1 MARIQVNLP
10 TPETPKRGGK
20 RDTVLV
26 PVSVKELRE
35 KVGDDAVVMV
45 GRKHLGRLLARS
57 LGS

>member
-10 TPETPKRGGK
+10 TPETKKRGGK

-26 PVSVKELRE
+26 AMSVKELRE

-57 LGS
+57 LG

>member
-10 TPETPKRGGK
+10 APAPKRGGK

-26 PVSVKELRE
+26 AMTVKELVE
-35 KVGDDAVVMV
+35 KVGADAVVMV

-57 LGS
+57 LG